1 MRYLA
6 AAFCGVLAI
15 SAAAAPAAFADS
27 HRVWDDT
34 TIGDIIK
41 DVKDIKNQ
49 TTGNGPI
56 KKVAD
61 EFKTQLDDL
70 VAKGFI
76 LKEAVGGILTWLQS
90 REKPYREFVYNNDL
104 SSPRCGA
111 GTPCGNFRT
120 DLVYFFGDLGAL
132 RGNFPIMERL
142 GMGDGSRAISVIQ
155 VAPPILLFGLYQTMG
170 RLPEWQSL
178 PFALQGV
185 FDEIGDPDVFALD
198 DVFAPGSIAPAS
210 VQANSVA
217 GFALFEKTPTQRF
230 CERKAWAI
238 ERQIDPVRMNR
249 LKFFVFYLRQGLGL
263 AESLTHETI
272 GADIV
277 GEGNE
282 SVIPN
287 PLKVQLKAVVVV
299 FDVVQRAVQTF
310 QANLDICRKKN
321 SEIEMQVAQCI
332 PLVNAV
338 MPGSRDNIY
347 NLVVTKVDAAEEDGL
362 DVTQSDFWLGTAD
375 IQRAAGE
382 YRDAFGS
389 LCSAYQTI
397 GSACNGSCQPN
408 NGGGGPKKP

>member
-6 AAFCGVLAI
+6 AAFCGVFAV
-15 SAAAAPAAFADS
+15 SVAAAPAAFADS